1 MVVVVVTKVEAF
13 TAAFLEAL
21 HNGTD
26 DDIMSWNRCLP
37 PGPFSLSPVARI
49 TQEVVDAHV

>member
-1 MVVVVVTKVEAF
+1 
-13 TAAFLEAL
+13 
-21 HNGTD
+21 
-26 DDIMSWNRCLP
+26 MSWNRCLP